1 MKKIDLLLCVHLF
14 IMSCGT
20 VSEEPVI
27 NKGSAIIAIDEAILP
42 VIKAQI
48 SAYKIHYPMT
58 TINPRF
64 VSEQKAIAL
73 LLKDSVGMAAT
84 TRGLNADELKVMN
97 SRGIKYNPARMAID
111 AVALIVNKDN
121 KDSTISL
128 EKLKYLLT
136 DKTSK
141 TKLIFDKSNSSNL
154 NSIMDKLEIKEINI
168 NNIYAAEGNLNVF
181 EKIKADQTAIG
192 FIGYNWISDTDDS
205 EDMKLKNSVKI
216 LGVSLK
222 NSQNYFKPSLKN
234 LKARN
239 YPLERFIFI
248 HTLSKNWGVENG
260 FIRFSCSKVGQL
272 VTEKMGLVPFYIIPK
287 EYILNTEPL
296 NKKINN
302 IFMNFFS
309 F

>member
-1 MKKIDLLLCVHLF
+1 MKKIALLLCVHLF
-14 IMSCGT
+14 ITSCGT
-20 VSEEPVI
+20 VPEERVI

-84 TRGLNADELKVMN
+84 TRDLNADELKVMN

-111 AVALIVNKDN
+111 AVALIVNKDY

-128 EKLKYLLT
+128 EKLKYLLI

-154 NSIMDKLEIKEINI
+154 NSVMDKLEIKEINI
-168 NNIYAAEGNLNVF
+168 NNIYAAEGNLNVI
-181 EKIKADQTAIG
+181 EKIKTDPTAIG

-205 EDMKLKNSVKI
+205 EDMKRKNSVKI

-272 VTEKMGLVPFYIIPK
+272 VTEKIGLVPFYIIPK
-287 EYILNTEPL
+287 EYILNTKPL
-296 NKKINN
+296 NKINN
-302 IFMNFFS
+302 IL
-309 F
+309 

>member
-1 MKKIDLLLCVHLF
+1 MKKIVLLLSINL
-14 IMSCGT
+14 IITSCGT

-27 NKGSAIIAIDEAILP
+27 NKGSATIAIDEAILP
-42 VIKAQI
+42 IIKAQI
-48 SAYKIHYPMT
+48 TAYKIHYPMT
-58 TINPRF
+58 TISPRF

-84 TRGLNADELKVMN
+84 TRGLNADELKVMT

-111 AVALIVNKDN
+111 AVALIVNKN
-121 KDSTISL
+121 SKDSVISL

-136 DKTSK
+136 DKSSK

-154 NSIMDKLEIKEINI
+154 NAVMEKLEIKEINI

-181 EKIKADQTAIG
+181 EKIKTDPSAIG
-192 FIGYNWISDTDDS
+192 FIGYNWISDTDDAD
-205 EDMKLKNSVKI
+205 DMKLKNSVKL
-216 LGVSLK
+216 LGISLK
-222 NSQNYFKPSLKN
+222 NSNNYYKPSLKN
-234 LKARN
+234 IKARN

-248 HTLSKNWGVENG
+248 HTLSKTWGVENG

-296 NKKINN
+296 KKNK
-302 IFMNFFS
+302 
-309 F
+309 

>member
-1 MKKIDLLLCVHLF
+1 MKKIALLLCVHLF
-14 IMSCGT
+14 ITSCGT
-20 VSEEPVI
+20 VSEERVI

-84 TRGLNADELKVMN
+84 TRDLNADELKVMN

-111 AVALIVNKDN
+111 AVALIVNKDY
-121 KDSTISL
+121 KDSAISL

-154 NSIMDKLEIKEINI
+154 NSVMNKLEIKEINI

-181 EKIKADQTAIG
+181 EKIKTDPTAIG
-192 FIGYNWISDTDDS
+192 FIGYNWISDTDDT

-222 NSQNYFKPSLKN
+222 NTQNYYKPSLKN

-272 VTEKMGLVPFYIIPK
+272 VTEKIGLVPFYIIPK
-287 EYILNTEPL
+287 EYILNTKPL
-296 NKKINN
+296 NK
-302 IFMNFFS
+302 
-309 F
+309 